1 MCVYG
6 PVTYTHSV
14 LVLPTFTIRI
24 SFANAKLNNS
34 SPPNSKSQISVLPHI
49 LTVSNFIKSNFAAG
63 FSVHESLPN

>member
-14 LVLPTFTIRI
+14 LVLHTFTIRI

-34 SPPNSKSQISVLPHI
+34 SPPNSKSQISVLPRI